1 MTLILRIG
9 CACITILLVP
19 AWAQAQ
25 TTNPYARPTP
35 STTSAMQ
42 DKGKKMDDLKAFAT
56 DGARILESKSGDL
69 VGDGRQG
76 LVVVLDPPRTRNEK
90 LGEGPNRTV
99 LLLMRD
105 DSGQLRKVASNDRIV
120 PCSTCGG
127 VAGDPFGYTRIL
139 APGQFL
145 VATGGGSRERW
156 SDEYTFTWSAA
167 RKDWMVSHV
176 VRQSSDNETGD
187 EQQVDLTT
195 KDLGDVSFKDFD
207 PSHLPQATLP

>member
-9 CACITILLVP
+9 CACIATLLAP

-25 TTNPYARPTP
+25 ATNPYARPTP

-42 DKGKKMDDLKAFAT
+42 DKGKKMDELESFAT
-56 DGARILESKSGDL
+56 DGARVLESKSGDL
-69 VGDGRQG
+69 AGDGRQG
-76 LVVVLDPPRTRNEK
+76 TVVVLDPRKTGNEK
-90 LGEGPNRTV
+90 LGEGPGRTV

-105 DSGQLRKVASNDRIV
+105 QSGQLRKVASNDRIV

-127 VAGDPFGYTRIL
+127 IAGDPFGYTRIL

-145 VATGGGSRERW
+145 IATGGGSRERW
-156 SDEYTFTWSAA
+156 SDEYTFTWSTA
-167 RKDWMVSHV
+167 RKDWLISRV
-176 VRQSSDNETGD
+176 VRQSSDSETGK
-187 EQQVDLTT
+187 EKQVDLTA

-207 PSHLPQATLP
+207 PSRLPEVTLP